1 MPRAPARRHSDT
13 ATHRRVTHP
22 RGGAPGPAGR
32 APSAPGSRHDGE
44 DDFVVHQ
51 NPHTKR
57 RTRSLSSALA
67 AVAVVVGLGLGPT
80 PGAHAADNPYER
92 GPAPTNASIEAVRG
106 PYAVSET
113 TVSSLSVTGFGGG
126 TIYYPTSTSDG
137 TFGAIAVSPGYTGT
151 QSSIAW
157 LGPRLASQGFVV
169 FTIDTNT
176 TLDQPDSRGRQL
188 LAALDY
194 LTQRSSVRGR
204 VDATRLG
211 VMGHSMGGGG
221 SLEAA
226 KSRPSLQAAVPL
238 TPWNLDKT
246 WPELRTPTLIVGADG
261 DTIAPVSSHAE
272 PFYENLPSSLDRAYL
287 ELNGASHFSP
297 NTSNTTIAK
306 YSISW
311 LKRFIDNDTRYE
323 QFLCPLP
330 RPSLTIEEYR
340 GNCPH
345 TS

>member
-1 MPRAPARRHSDT
+1 M
-13 ATHRRVTHP
+13 
-22 RGGAPGPAGR
+22 
-32 APSAPGSRHDGE
+32 
-44 DDFVVHQ
+44 HQ

>member
-1 MPRAPARRHSDT
+1 MQHPHTP
-13 ATHRRVTHP
+13 THRRT
-22 RGGAPGPAGR
+22 RRLAGTV
-32 APSAPGSRHDGE
+32 A
-44 DDFVVHQ
+44 
-51 NPHTKR
+51 
-57 RTRSLSSALA
+57 ALA
-67 AVAVVVGLGLGPT
+67 AVIGLGTLSG

-92 GPAPTNASIEAVRG
+92 GPAPTTSSIEALRG

-113 TVSSLSVTGFGGG
+113 TVSSLLVTDFGGG
-126 TIYYPTSTSDG
+126 TVYYPTSTADG
-137 TFGAIAVSPGYTGT
+137 TFGAIAISPGYTGT
-151 QSSIAW
+151 QSSISW

-169 FTIDTNT
+169 FTIDTLT

-194 LTQRSSVRGR
+194 LTQRSSVRSR
-204 VDATRLG
+204 IDTSRLG

-226 KSRPSLQAAVPL
+226 KDRPSLQAAIPL

-246 WPELRTPTLIVGADG
+246 WPEVSTPTLIFGADG
-261 DTIAPVSSHAE
+261 DTIAPVAGHAE
-272 PFYENLPSSLDRAYL
+272 PFYSSLPSGTDRAYL
-287 ELNGASHFSP
+287 ELNNATHFSP

-345 TS
+345 AS

>member
-1 MPRAPARRHSDT
+1 MQQHLPSGDISPRRHRMSK
-13 ATHRRVTHP
+13 
-22 RGGAPGPAGR
+22 
-32 APSAPGSRHDGE
+32 SRS
-44 DDFVVHQ
+44 
-51 NPHTKR
+51 
-57 RTRSLSSALA
+57 RTVRF
-67 AVAVVVGLGLGPT
+67 AVAAAAATAGLVTALM
-80 PGAHAADNPYER
+80 PGAQAADNPYER
-92 GPAPTNASIEAVRG
+92 GPAPSNASIEASRG
-106 PYAVSET
+106 SYATSQT
-113 TVSSLSVTGFGGG
+113 SVSSLSVRGFGGG

-137 TFGAIAVSPGYTGT
+137 TFGAVVISPGFTAY

-176 TLDQPDSRGRQL
+176 TSDQPASRGDQL

-194 LTQRSSVRGR
+194 LTEDSSVRSR
-204 VDATRLG
+204 VDSSRLG

-221 SLEAA
+221 TLEAA
-226 KSRPSLQAAVPL
+226 KDRPSLQAAIPL
-238 TPWNLDKT
+238 TGWNTDKS
-246 WPELRTPTLIVGADG
+246 WPEVKTPTLVVGADG
-261 DTIAPVSSHAE
+261 DTIAPVASHSE
-272 PFYENLPSSLDRAYL
+272 PFYNSLPSSLDKAYL
-287 ELNGASHFSP
+287 ELRGATHFTP

-330 RPSLTIEEYR
+330 STSLTIAEYK

>member
-1 MPRAPARRHSDT
+1 MQ
-13 ATHRRVTHP
+13 VHP
-22 RGGAPGPAGR
+22 HVQP
-32 APSAPGSRHDGE
+32 
-44 DDFVVHQ
+44 
-51 NPHTKR
+51 R
-57 RTRSLSSALA
+57 RTGRLAAAATALA
-67 AVAVVVGLGLGPT
+67 AVLSLGTLAG

-92 GPAPTNASIEAVRG
+92 GPAPTNASIEASRG
-106 PYAVSET
+106 PYSVSQT
-113 TVSSLSVTGFGGG
+113 SVSSLSVTGFGGG

-137 TFGAIAVSPGYTGT
+137 TFGAVAISPGFTAYE
-151 QSSIAW
+151 SSIAW

-169 FTIDTNT
+169 FTIDTNST
-176 TLDQPDSRGRQL
+176 VDQPDSRGRQL

-194 LTQRSSVRGR
+194 LTQRSSVRAR
-204 VDATRLG
+204 VDSTRLG

-226 KSRPSLQAAVPL
+226 KTRPSLQAAIPL
-238 TPWNLDKT
+238 TPWNTDKT
-246 WPELRTPTLIVGADG
+246 WPELTTPTLIVGADG
-261 DTIAPVSSHAE
+261 DTVASVSSHAE
-272 PFYENLPSSLDRAYL
+272 PFYNSLSSGLDRAYL
-287 ELNGASHFSP
+287 ELNNATHFTP
-297 NTSNTTIAK
+297 NSSNTTIAK

-345 TS
+345 NG